1 MLQKTHTKVLLVL
14 RYQGFTCIYPYYH
27 EVILEM
33 LNVEMWKCG
42 NMTTERAV
50 RVGVGGDKEVGAGG
64 GQNLKT

>member
-1 MLQKTHTKVLLVL
+1 
-14 RYQGFTCIYPYYH
+14 
-27 EVILEM
+27 M

-64 GQNLKT
+64 GAKFENIKGNIGGSPITSKNFTSPNYSHF